1 MYSKERQQEHISQ
14 IRRILV
20 VKPEASILDIK
31 DSLSKQRSPLDLD
44 KDYINKLVN
53 RIRKERAKRLDKYTI
68 NVILANFQD
77 EVEELKKRLWLIIT
91 NPNSSDQSKISAIRE
106 LRTSSKDLFDKM
118 FDAGAFK
125 RKLGEVQIG
134 KSLSKE
140 EQDLIKQAI
149 ELNYGT
155 EEDPNSTATYSKGDG
170 SGDTSGEDKKQ

>member
-31 DSLSKQRSPLDLD
+31 ESLSKQRSPLDLD

-118 FDAGAFK
+118 FDAGVFK
-125 RKLGEVQIG
+125 RKLGEIEIG
-134 KSLSKE
+134 KTLSSE

-155 EEDPNSTATYSKGDG
+155 EEDPNSTAQYKESNG
-170 SGDTSGEDKKQ
+170 SGITSGEDKQK

>member
-1 MYSKERQQEHISQ
+1 MYSKERQQEHIGQ

-20 VKPEASILDIK
+20 IKPEASILDIK
-31 DSLSKQRSPLDLD
+31 ESLSKQRSPLDLD

-118 FDAGAFK
+118 FDAGVFK
-125 RKLGEVQIG
+125 RKLGEIEIG
-134 KSLSKE
+134 KTLSAE

-155 EEDPNSTATYSKGDG
+155 EEDPNSTAKYNKGDG
-170 SGDTSGEDKKQ
+170 SGITSGEDKQK